1 MSAEIKTNS
10 KVAGNLSAIKSETG
24 LLNWYESPN
33 SPLIALP
40 INLINYV

>member
-24 LLNWYESPN
+24 LFN
-33 SPLIALP
+33 
-40 INLINYV
+40 